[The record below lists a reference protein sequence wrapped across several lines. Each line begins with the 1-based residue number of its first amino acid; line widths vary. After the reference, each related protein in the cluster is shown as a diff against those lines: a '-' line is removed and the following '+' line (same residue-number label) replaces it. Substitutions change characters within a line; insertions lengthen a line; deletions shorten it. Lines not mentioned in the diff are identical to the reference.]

1 MSSTSA
7 TPGYLSSISDKE
19 RLGMTWQGAATA
31 SDLGDQVLAL
41 RKGASRLQT
50 TVVIFGLLA
59 FLANAQPRAA

>member
-1 MSSTSA
+1 
-7 TPGYLSSISDKE
+7 
-19 RLGMTWQGAATA
+19 MTWQSAATA